1 MRVCV
6 RVCACVCVRACV
18 CVCVYVCACVCV
30 CVLWCSDVIC
40 DMIFIS
46 SFLFDIVLSLI
57 EPSVLVSDFL
67 SLSCKAK
74 VTVWFSQLYSTY
86 VYVRVCVCA
95 RTLARVRVVC
105 VSVSVCACRYAH
117 MSMYVHQCITGAWK
131 F

>member
-1 MRVCV
+1 M
-6 RVCACVCVRACV
+6 
-18 CVCVYVCACVCV
+18 
-30 CVLWCSDVIC
+30 IC

-86 VYVRVCVCA
+86 VYMCVCA
-95 RTLARVRVVC
+95 ILARVCVVC

-117 MSMYVHQCITGAWK
+117 MSMYNNVLLVPESFNIRTYTALPVVCI
-131 F
+131 